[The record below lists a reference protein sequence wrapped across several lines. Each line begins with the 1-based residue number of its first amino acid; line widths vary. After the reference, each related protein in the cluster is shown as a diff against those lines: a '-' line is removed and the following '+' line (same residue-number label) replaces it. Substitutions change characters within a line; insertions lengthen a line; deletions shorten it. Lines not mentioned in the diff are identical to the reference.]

1 MNSAPFRR
9 FPRSFGDGKLLPGV
23 RGGNLARVTC
33 NALSTRTGH
42 FLFVSKQLKK
52 LLRQITNA
60 GGVSSFSPT
69 SAGAA
74 SNRRALMSAKSRPHV
89 IQVDHVAHVVLLPS
103 FTVLGGHSELRERC
117 SLP

>member
-1 MNSAPFRR
+1 MTISPAPLRR

-23 RGGNLARVTC
+23 RGGNLARVIS

-52 LLRQITNA
+52 LLRQVTNA
-60 GGVSSFSPT
+60 GGVSSFPSH

-74 SNRRALMSAKSRPHV
+74 SRRRCNAKSRPHV
-89 IQVDHVAHVVLLPS
+89 IQIDHVAHIILLPS

-117 SLP
+117 S